1 MQMLGN
7 CVKAGKHEVHD
18 PPDTHANG
26 TANTMQGDFRV
37 HPD

>member
-7 CVKAGKHEVHD
+7 CVKAGNHEVHD

-26 TANTMQGDFRV
+26 TANTMQGDFLQE
-37 HPD
+37 